1 MSLME
6 QFADP
11 TYFEGLSLSEK
22 LTGATVT
29 MCMGLGI
36 TFIVLFVLWGCI
48 AVMAKFTHRPAKND
62 EIVTAAPAA
71 SPVAS
76 PAKSADDE
84 LTAVL
89 TAASIAAAE
98 DNGELVAVIAA
109 AVAAMENTVVS
120 NLVVRK
126 ITRVSGP
133 TNAWASAGLS
143 ECIDSRRM

>member
-6 QFADP
+6 QFANP
-11 TYFEGLSLSEK
+11 TYFEGLSMGER

-36 TFIVLFVLWGCI
+36 TFAVLVILWVCI
-48 AVMAKFTHRPAKND
+48 AVMAKITHRSTKASD
-62 EIVTAAPAA
+62 SAAAPAA
-71 SPVAS
+71 A
-76 PAKSADDE
+76 PAPE
-84 LTAVL
+84 
-89 TAASIAAAE
+89 AAPAETPAPAAE
-98 DNGELVAVIAA
+98 TADMADGELVAVIAA

-120 NLVVRK
+120 NLVVKK

>member
-11 TYFEGLSLSEK
+11 TYFEGLTLSEK

-48 AVMAKFTHRPAKND
+48 AVMAKITHRPVKN
-62 EIVTAAPAA
+62 EETVTAVPA
-71 SPVAS
+71 AS
-76 PAKSADDE
+76 PAKSAEDE

>member
-1 MSLME
+1 MSLRA
-6 QFADP
+6 QFANP
-11 TYFEGLSLSEK
+11 TYSEGFSMGER

-36 TFIVLFVLWGCI
+36 TFAVLVILWVCI
-48 AVMAKFTHRPAKND
+48 AVMAKITHRSTKASD
-62 EIVTAAPAA
+62 SAAAPAA
-71 SPVAS
+71 A
-76 PAKSADDE
+76 PAP
-84 LTAVL
+84 
-89 TAASIAAAE
+89 AAAQAE
-98 DNGELVAVIAA
+98 TPAPAAETADMADGELVAVIAA

-120 NLVVRK
+120 NLVVKK

>member
-6 QFADP
+6 QFANP
-11 TYFEGLSLSEK
+11 TYFEGLSMGER

-36 TFIVLFVLWGCI
+36 TFAVLVILWVCI
-48 AVMAKFTHRPAKND
+48 AIMAKLTNRSTKASD
-62 EIVTAAPAA
+62 SAAAPAA
-71 SPVAS
+71 A
-76 PAKSADDE
+76 PAP
-84 LTAVL
+84 
-89 TAASIAAAE
+89 AAAAPAE
-98 DNGELVAVIAA
+98 TPAPAAAPADMADGELVAVIAA

-120 NLVVRK
+120 NLVVKK

>member
-6 QFADP
+6 QFANP
-11 TYFEGLSLSEK
+11 AYFEGLSMGER

-36 TFIVLFVLWGCI
+36 TFAVLVILWVCI
-48 AVMAKFTHRPAKND
+48 AVMAKITHRSTKASD
-62 EIVTAAPAA
+62 SAAAPAA
-71 SPVAS
+71 A
-76 PAKSADDE
+76 PA
-84 LTAVL
+84 L
-89 TAASIAAAE
+89 AAAPAE
-98 DNGELVAVIAA
+98 TPAPAAETADMADGELVAVIAA

-120 NLVVRK
+120 NLVVKK

>member
-11 TYFEGLSLSEK
+11 TYFEGLSMGER

-36 TFIVLFVLWGCI
+36 TFIVLIILWACI
-48 AVMAKFTHRPAKND
+48 AIMAKITNRSTKTSDSA
-62 EIVTAAPAA
+62 AAPAA
-71 SPVAS
+71 A
-76 PAKSADDE
+76 PAPAE
-84 LTAVL
+84 TPAP
-89 TAASIAAAE
+89 AAE
-98 DNGELVAVIAA
+98 AADMADGELVAVIAA

-120 NLVVRK
+120 NLVVKK

>member
-6 QFADP
+6 QFANP
-11 TYFEGLSLSEK
+11 TYFEGLSMGER

-36 TFIVLFVLWGCI
+36 TFIVLIILWACI
-48 AVMAKFTHRPAKND
+48 AIMAKITNRSTKTSDSA
-62 EIVTAAPAA
+62 AAPA
-71 SPVAS
+71 
-76 PAKSADDE
+76 PAQAP
-84 LTAVL
+84 
-89 TAASIAAAE
+89 AAAPAE
-98 DNGELVAVIAA
+98 TKAPAAEAAEIADGELVAVIAA

-120 NLVVRK
+120 NLVVKK

>member
-11 TYFEGLSLSEK
+11 TYFEGLSMGER

-36 TFIVLFVLWGCI
+36 TFIVLIILWACI
-48 AVMAKFTHRPAKND
+48 AIMAKITNRSTKTSDSA
-62 EIVTAAPAA
+62 AAPAA
-71 SPVAS
+71 A
-76 PAKSADDE
+76 PAETPAP
-84 LTAVL
+84 
-89 TAASIAAAE
+89 AAE
-98 DNGELVAVIAA
+98 AADMADGELVAVIAA

-120 NLVVRK
+120 NLVVKK

>member
-6 QFADP
+6 QFANP
-11 TYFEGLSLSEK
+11 TYFEGLSMGER

-36 TFIVLFVLWGCI
+36 TFAVLVILWVCI
-48 AVMAKFTHRPAKND
+48 AVMAKITHRSTKASD
-62 EIVTAAPAA
+62 SAAAPAA
-71 SPVAS
+71 
-76 PAKSADDE
+76 PAP
-84 LTAVL
+84 
-89 TAASIAAAE
+89 AAAPAE
-98 DNGELVAVIAA
+98 TPAPAAETADMADGELVAVIAA

-120 NLVVRK
+120 NLVVKK

>member
-6 QFADP
+6 QFANP
-11 TYFEGLSLSEK
+11 AYFEGLSMGER
-22 LTGATVT
+22 LTGATVA

-36 TFIVLFVLWGCI
+36 TFAVLVILWVCI
-48 AVMAKFTHRPAKND
+48 AVMAKITHRSTKASD
-62 EIVTAAPAA
+62 SAAAPAA
-71 SPVAS
+71 V
-76 PAKSADDE
+76 PAP
-84 LTAVL
+84 
-89 TAASIAAAE
+89 AAAPAE
-98 DNGELVAVIAA
+98 TPAPAAETADMADGELVAVIAA

-120 NLVVRK
+120 NLVVKK

>member
-11 TYFEGLSLSEK
+11 TYFEGLSMGER

-36 TFIVLFVLWGCI
+36 TFIVLLVLWGCI
-48 AVMAKFTHRPAKND
+48 AVMAKITHRPAKSS
-62 EIVTAAPAA
+62 ESIEAAPAEAKAPAAPAA
-71 SPVAS
+71 
-76 PAKSADDE
+76 
-84 LTAVL
+84 
-89 TAASIAAAE
+89 AAAVAE
-98 DNGELVAVIAA
+98 SAETADGELVAVIAA

>member
-11 TYFEGLSLSEK
+11 TYFEGLSMGER

-36 TFIVLFVLWGCI
+36 TFIVLLVLWGCI
-48 AVMAKFTHRPAKND
+48 AVMAKITHRPAKSS
-62 EIVTAAPAA
+62 ESIEAAPAEA
-71 SPVAS
+71 KAPVA
-76 PAKSADDE
+76 P
-84 LTAVL
+84 
-89 TAASIAAAE
+89 AAAAAVAE
-98 DNGELVAVIAA
+98 SAETADGELVAVIAA

>member
-6 QFADP
+6 QFANP
-11 TYFEGLSLSEK
+11 TYFEGLSMGER

-36 TFIVLFVLWGCI
+36 TFAVLVILWVCI
-48 AVMAKFTHRPAKND
+48 AVMAKITHRSTKASD
-62 EIVTAAPAA
+62 SAAAPAA
-71 SPVAS
+71 A
-76 PAKSADDE
+76 PAPAE
-84 LTAVL
+84 TPAP
-89 TAASIAAAE
+89 AAE
-98 DNGELVAVIAA
+98 TADMADGELVAVIAA

-120 NLVVRK
+120 NLVVKK

>member
-6 QFADP
+6 QFANP
-11 TYFEGLSLSEK
+11 TYFEGLSMGER

-36 TFIVLFVLWGCI
+36 TFAVLVILWVCI
-48 AVMAKFTHRPAKND
+48 AVMAKITHRSTKASD
-62 EIVTAAPAA
+62 SAAAPAA
-71 SPVAS
+71 A
-76 PAKSADDE
+76 PAP
-84 LTAVL
+84 
-89 TAASIAAAE
+89 AAAQAE
-98 DNGELVAVIAA
+98 TPAPAAETADMADGELVAVIAA

-120 NLVVRK
+120 NLVVKK

>member
-11 TYFEGLSLSEK
+11 TYFEGLTLSEK

-48 AVMAKFTHRPAKND
+48 AVMAKFTHRPAKNN
-62 EIVTAAPAA
+62 ESIEAAAPAEA
-71 SPVAS
+71 KT
-76 PAKSADDE
+76 PAAPAQAESIETAD
-84 LTAVL
+84 
-89 TAASIAAAE
+89 
-98 DNGELVAVIAA
+98 GELVAVIAA

>member
-11 TYFEGLSLSEK
+11 TYFEGLSMGER

-36 TFIVLFVLWGCI
+36 TFAVLVILWVCI
-48 AVMAKFTHRPAKND
+48 AVMAKITHRSTKASD
-62 EIVTAAPAA
+62 SAAAPAA
-71 SPVAS
+71 A
-76 PAKSADDE
+76 PA
-84 LTAVL
+84 L
-89 TAASIAAAE
+89 AAAPAE
-98 DNGELVAVIAA
+98 TPAPAAETADMADGELVAVIAA

-120 NLVVRK
+120 NLVVKK

>member
-6 QFADP
+6 QFANP
-11 TYFEGLSLSEK
+11 TYFEGLSMGER

-36 TFIVLFVLWGCI
+36 TFAVLVILWVCI
-48 AVMAKFTHRPAKND
+48 AVMAKITHRSTKASD
-62 EIVTAAPAA
+62 SAAAPAA
-71 SPVAS
+71 APAPVAA
-76 PAKSADDE
+76 PAETPAP
-84 LTAVL
+84 
-89 TAASIAAAE
+89 AAE
-98 DNGELVAVIAA
+98 TADMADGDLVAVIAA

-120 NLVVRK
+120 NLVVKK

>member
-11 TYFEGLSLSEK
+11 TYFEGLSMGER

-36 TFIVLFVLWGCI
+36 TFAVLVILWVCI
-48 AVMAKFTHRPAKND
+48 AVMAKITHRSTKASD
-62 EIVTAAPAA
+62 SAAAPAA
-71 SPVAS
+71 A
-76 PAKSADDE
+76 PAP
-84 LTAVL
+84 
-89 TAASIAAAE
+89 AAATAE
-98 DNGELVAVIAA
+98 TPAPAAETADMADGELVAVIAA

-120 NLVVRK
+120 NLVVKK

>member
-6 QFADP
+6 QFANP
-11 TYFEGLSLSEK
+11 TYFEGLSMGER

-36 TFIVLFVLWGCI
+36 TFAVLVILWVCI
-48 AVMAKFTHRPAKND
+48 AVMAKITHRSAKASD
-62 EIVTAAPAA
+62 SAAAPAA
-71 SPVAS
+71 APAPVAA
-76 PAKSADDE
+76 PAETPAP
-84 LTAVL
+84 
-89 TAASIAAAE
+89 AAE
-98 DNGELVAVIAA
+98 TADMADGELVAVIAA

-120 NLVVRK
+120 NLVVKK

>member
-6 QFADP
+6 QFANP
-11 TYFEGLSLSEK
+11 TYFEGLSMGER

-36 TFIVLFVLWGCI
+36 TFAVLVILWVCI
-48 AVMAKFTHRPAKND
+48 AVMAKITHRSTKASD
-62 EIVTAAPAA
+62 SAAAPASA
-71 SPVAS
+71 
-76 PAKSADDE
+76 PAP
-84 LTAVL
+84 
-89 TAASIAAAE
+89 AAAPAE
-98 DNGELVAVIAA
+98 TPAPAAETADMADGELVAVIAA

-120 NLVVRK
+120 NLVVKK

>member
-6 QFADP
+6 QFANP
-11 TYFEGLSLSEK
+11 TYFEGLSMGER

-36 TFIVLFVLWGCI
+36 TFAVLVILWVCI
-48 AVMAKFTHRPAKND
+48 AVMAKITHRSTKASD
-62 EIVTAAPAA
+62 SAAAPAA
-71 SPVAS
+71 A
-76 PAKSADDE
+76 PAP
-84 LTAVL
+84 
-89 TAASIAAAE
+89 AAALAE
-98 DNGELVAVIAA
+98 TPAPAAETADMADGELVAVIAA

-120 NLVVRK
+120 NLVVKK

>member
-6 QFADP
+6 QFANP
-11 TYFEGLSLSEK
+11 TYFEGLSMGER

-36 TFIVLFVLWGCI
+36 TFAVLVILWVCT
-48 AVMAKFTHRPAKND
+48 AVMAKITHRSAKASD
-62 EIVTAAPAA
+62 SAAAPVAAPA
-71 SPVAS
+71 P
-76 PAKSADDE
+76 
-84 LTAVL
+84 
-89 TAASIAAAE
+89 AAAPAE
-98 DNGELVAVIAA
+98 TPAPAAETADMADGELVAVIAA

-120 NLVVRK
+120 NLVVKK

>member
-11 TYFEGLSLSEK
+11 TYFEGLSMGER

-36 TFIVLFVLWGCI
+36 TFAVLVILWVCI
-48 AVMAKFTHRPAKND
+48 AIMAKLTNRSTKTSDSA
-62 EIVTAAPAA
+62 AAPAA
-71 SPVAS
+71 A
-76 PAKSADDE
+76 PAETPAP
-84 LTAVL
+84 
-89 TAASIAAAE
+89 AAAPA
-98 DNGELVAVIAA
+98 DMADGELVAVIAA

-120 NLVVRK
+120 NLVVKK

>member
-6 QFADP
+6 QFANP
-11 TYFEGLSLSEK
+11 TYFEGLSMGER

-36 TFIVLFVLWGCI
+36 TFAVLVILWVCI
-48 AVMAKFTHRPAKND
+48 AVMAKVTHRSTKASD
-62 EIVTAAPAA
+62 SAAAPAA
-71 SPVAS
+71 V
-76 PAKSADDE
+76 PAP
-84 LTAVL
+84 
-89 TAASIAAAE
+89 AAAPAE
-98 DNGELVAVIAA
+98 TPAPTAETADMADGELVAVIAA

-120 NLVVRK
+120 NLVVKK

>member
-6 QFADP
+6 QFANP
-11 TYFEGLSLSEK
+11 TYFEGLSMGER

-36 TFIVLFVLWGCI
+36 TFAVLVILWVCI
-48 AVMAKFTHRPAKND
+48 AVMAKITHRSTKASD
-62 EIVTAAPAA
+62 SAAAPAA
-71 SPVAS
+71 APAS
-76 PAKSADDE
+76 
-84 LTAVL
+84 
-89 TAASIAAAE
+89 AAAPAE
-98 DNGELVAVIAA
+98 TPAPAAETADMADGELVAVIAA

-120 NLVVRK
+120 NLVVKK

>member
-6 QFADP
+6 QFANP
-11 TYFEGLSLSEK
+11 TYFEGLSMGER

-36 TFIVLFVLWGCI
+36 TFAVLVILWVCI
-48 AVMAKFTHRPAKND
+48 AVMAKITHRSTKASD
-62 EIVTAAPAA
+62 SAAAPA
-71 SPVAS
+71 VA
-76 PAKSADDE
+76 PAPAE
-84 LTAVL
+84 TPAP
-89 TAASIAAAE
+89 AAE
-98 DNGELVAVIAA
+98 TADMADGELVAVIAA

-120 NLVVRK
+120 NLVVKK

>member
-6 QFADP
+6 QFANP
-11 TYFEGLSLSEK
+11 TYFEGLSMGER

-36 TFIVLFVLWGCI
+36 TFAVLVILWVCI
-48 AVMAKFTHRPAKND
+48 AVMAKITHRSTKASD
-62 EIVTAAPAA
+62 SAAAPAA
-71 SPVAS
+71 V
-76 PAKSADDE
+76 PAP
-84 LTAVL
+84 
-89 TAASIAAAE
+89 AAAPAE
-98 DNGELVAVIAA
+98 TPAPTAETADMADGELVAVIAA

-120 NLVVRK
+120 NLVVKK

>member
-6 QFADP
+6 QFANP
-11 TYFEGLSLSEK
+11 TYYEGLSMGER

-36 TFIVLFVLWGCI
+36 TFAVLVILWVCI
-48 AVMAKFTHRPAKND
+48 AVMAKITHRSTKASD
-62 EIVTAAPAA
+62 SAAAPAA
-71 SPVAS
+71 APAPVAA
-76 PAKSADDE
+76 PAETPAP
-84 LTAVL
+84 
-89 TAASIAAAE
+89 AAE
-98 DNGELVAVIAA
+98 TADMADGVLFAVIAA

-120 NLVVRK
+120 NLVVKK

>member
-6 QFADP
+6 QFANP
-11 TYFEGLSLSEK
+11 NYFEGLSMGER

-36 TFIVLFVLWGCI
+36 TFVVLIILWVCI
-48 AVMAKFTHRPAKND
+48 AIMAKLTNRTAKSTQAPAATPAPAAAAPA
-62 EIVTAAPAA
+62 VAAAPAA
-71 SPVAS
+71 ESTEI
-76 PAKSADDE
+76 AD
-84 LTAVL
+84 
-89 TAASIAAAE
+89 
-98 DNGELVAVIAA
+98 GELVAVIAA

-120 NLVVRK
+120 NLVVKK

>member
-6 QFADP
+6 QFANP
-11 TYFEGLSLSEK
+11 SYFEGLSMGEK

-36 TFIVLFVLWGCI
+36 TFIVLIILWACI
-48 AVMAKFTHRPAKND
+48 AIMAKFTNRTAKKTAPAATPAPAAVVAPAEVAAPVAEND
-62 EIVTAAPAA
+62 EI
-71 SPVAS
+71 
-76 PAKSADDE
+76 AD
-84 LTAVL
+84 
-89 TAASIAAAE
+89 
-98 DNGELVAVIAA
+98 GELVAVIAA

>member
-6 QFADP
+6 QFANP
-11 TYFEGLSLSEK
+11 AYFEGLSMGER

-36 TFIVLFVLWGCI
+36 TFAVLVILWVCI
-48 AVMAKFTHRPAKND
+48 AVMAKITHRSTKASD
-62 EIVTAAPAA
+62 SAAAPA
-71 SPVAS
+71 P
-76 PAKSADDE
+76 
-84 LTAVL
+84 
-89 TAASIAAAE
+89 AAAPAE
-98 DNGELVAVIAA
+98 TPAPAAETADMADGELVAVIAA

-120 NLVVRK
+120 NLVVKK

>member
-11 TYFEGLSLSEK
+11 TYFEGLSMGER

-36 TFIVLFVLWGCI
+36 TFAVLVILWVCI
-48 AVMAKFTHRPAKND
+48 AVMAKITHRSTKASD
-62 EIVTAAPAA
+62 SAAAPAA
-71 SPVAS
+71 A
-76 PAKSADDE
+76 PAP
-84 LTAVL
+84 
-89 TAASIAAAE
+89 AAAQAE
-98 DNGELVAVIAA
+98 TPAPAAETADMADGELVAVIAA

-120 NLVVRK
+120 NLVVKK

>member
-6 QFADP
+6 QFANP
-11 TYFEGLSLSEK
+11 TYFEGLSMGER

-36 TFIVLFVLWGCI
+36 TFAVLVILWVCI
-48 AVMAKFTHRPAKND
+48 AVMAKITHRSTKASDSAAAP
-62 EIVTAAPAA
+62 VAAPA
-71 SPVAS
+71 P
-76 PAKSADDE
+76 
-84 LTAVL
+84 
-89 TAASIAAAE
+89 AAAPAE
-98 DNGELVAVIAA
+98 TPAPAAETADMADGELVAVIAA

-120 NLVVRK
+120 NLVVKK

>member
-11 TYFEGLSLSEK
+11 TYFEGLSMGER

-36 TFIVLFVLWGCI
+36 TFIVLIILWACI
-48 AVMAKFTHRPAKND
+48 AIMAKITNRSTKTSDSA
-62 EIVTAAPAA
+62 AAPAA
-71 SPVAS
+71 A
-76 PAKSADDE
+76 PAETPAP
-84 LTAVL
+84 
-89 TAASIAAAE
+89 AAAPA
-98 DNGELVAVIAA
+98 DMADGELVAVIAA

-120 NLVVRK
+120 NLVVKK